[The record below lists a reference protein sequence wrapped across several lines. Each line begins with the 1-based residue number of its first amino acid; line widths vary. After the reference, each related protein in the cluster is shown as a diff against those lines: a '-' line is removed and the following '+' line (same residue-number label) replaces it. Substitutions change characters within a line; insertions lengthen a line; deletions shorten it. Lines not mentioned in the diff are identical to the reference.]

1 MSRMFCNTKDIAN
14 NTIKPF
20 KINSN
25 TEILVGKI
33 NDNIFACNNYC
44 PHRGALLSKSKLKP
58 NENRIVCYMHYFEY
72 NLSTGK
78 LERIPDMWKN
88 QSVGWKESADLELY
102 KTDKDNQGNVFVEVS
117 DS

>member
-1 MSRMFCNTKDIAN
+1 MSRMFFNAKDIEN
-14 NTIKPF
+14 NTVKPLKF
-20 KINSN
+20 NSN
-25 TEILVGKI
+25 KEIVVGKI
-33 NDNIFACNNYC
+33 NDRVFACKNYC

-78 LERIPDMWKN
+78 LEHIPDKWKN
-88 QSVGWKESADLELY
+88 QNAGWKESADLELY
-102 KTDKDNQGNVFVEVS
+102 KIEEDNQGNVFVKVP

>member
-1 MSRMFCNTKDIAN
+1 MSKMLCNTKDIEN
-14 NTIKPF
+14 NTTKPF
-20 KINSN
+20 KTNTN

-33 NDNIFACNNYC
+33 NDRVFACNNYC

-78 LERIPDMWKN
+78 LENIPDMWKK
-88 QSVGWKESADLELY
+88 QSEGWKESSDLELY
-102 KTDKDNQGNVFVEVS
+102 KIDEDNQGNVFVELP
-117 DS
+117 DK